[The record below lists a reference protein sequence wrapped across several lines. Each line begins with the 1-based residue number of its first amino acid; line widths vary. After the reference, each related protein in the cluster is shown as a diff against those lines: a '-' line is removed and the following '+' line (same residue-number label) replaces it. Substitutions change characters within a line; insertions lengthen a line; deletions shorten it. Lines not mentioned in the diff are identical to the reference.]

1 MRINRA
7 PRTKNTSFFSIVSPE
22 NCDINLYLKQTI
34 KEPSKCMRECASQNG
49 SGNPLKTEKGGDLRG
64 ISPRLTTYKCKGPK
78 NEAQHASGLV
88 TLKDLPIPS
97 TVLKDMRKYIR

>member
-1 MRINRA
+1 MERFCGIAALFLDNR
-7 PRTKNTSFFSIVSPE
+7 KFSVF
-22 NCDINLYLKQTI
+22 DIKV
-34 KEPSKCMRECASQNG
+34 
-49 SGNPLKTEKGGDLRG
+49 
-64 ISPRLTTYKCKGPK
+64 YKCKGPK